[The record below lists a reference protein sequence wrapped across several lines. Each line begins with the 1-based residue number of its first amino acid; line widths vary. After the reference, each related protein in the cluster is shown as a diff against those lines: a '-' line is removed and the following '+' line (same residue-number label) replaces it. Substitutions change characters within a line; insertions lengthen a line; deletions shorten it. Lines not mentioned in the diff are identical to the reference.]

1 MRHASGPV
9 ILALIMPCLLAAPLK
24 AQSLTT
30 VELEGV
36 VLTGA
41 VNYSGT
47 FRRSGITY
55 DADIVR
61 RFTIRIGAQ
70 GAISM
75 AVVREVHWQGT
86 VTKLNRSFAGKIGV
100 PGQTED
106 SKVLWVLEG
115 NTLTGLNVFE
125 VGGRATKFTLN
136 RSGGSGFSCSV
147 DAPFM
152 KEVGAGHTTSSA
164 AKGGK
169 AEIIKIRQTGS
180 SCAAK
185 KT

>member
-1 MRHASGPV
+1 V
-9 ILALIMPCLLAAPLK
+9 IVVALTVAGCLLAAPLK
-24 AQSLTT
+24 AQSLTA

-47 FRRSGITY
+47 FRRTGITY

-61 RFTIRIGAQ
+61 RFTVKVGPQ
-70 GAISM
+70 GAISV

-86 VTKLNRSFAGKIGV
+86 VTRLNRSFTGKIGV

-106 SKVLWVLEG
+106 SKTLWVLEG

-136 RSGGSGFSCSV
+136 RSGSGHSCSV
-147 DAPFM
+147 EAPFM
-152 KEVGAGHTTSSA
+152 KEVGAGHTKSSA

-169 AEIIKIRQTGS
+169 AEILKIRQTGS
-180 SCAAK
+180 SCVAK